1 MKKKVLIIIA
11 NYYDYISNNLGVG
24 AQTTLDMAKIKYSIK
39 EVPGV
44 FEIPTVIVRNIKKYE
59 AFIALGCVIKGETP
73 TQNDNQFIIQND
85 LDSLIKI
92 NNESDV
98 DKKKNHLVE
107 FFWNV
112 ESLDRVKHSGQLSQ
126 VESDISD
133 SRYDNF
139 QNLKRIDKL
148 TVEMEYGINSVSYL
162 LVPEESNEKLILYH
176 RGHDGDFTLG
186 KDTIQFFL
194 ERNFTV
200 LAMTMPLIGM
210 NNQPIVEIDG
220 LGEMKLTSHKKLGL
234 LETASFNPMKL
245 FLDPIEINLNF
256 VEKEYDFN
264 RYSIVG
270 LSGGGWTAVVYSAVD
285 DRISD
290 SFSVAGSMPFYLR
303 VSERD
308 MGDYEQSNIDL
319 YKITNYLELYVLAAY
334 GDDRKHIQIFNK
346 NDSCCYSGNGYESY
360 EFFIKDK
367 LVKLGKG
374 SFEIFIDDTHYGHKI
389 SESTLS
395 LILEKLE

>member
-1 MKKKVLIIIA
+1 MRNRILIPSLIALMGIIFIYGLSVGVYKIFPYEALDSSLDIIIEEKA
-11 NYYDYISNNLGVG
+11 I
-24 AQTTLDMAKIKYSIK
+24 
-39 EVPGV
+39 E
-44 FEIPTVIVRNIKKYE
+44 
-59 AFIALGCVIKGETP
+59 
-73 TQNDNQFIIQND
+73 DNQFIIQAD

-92 NNESDV
+92 DDEEDIDQKRNE
-98 DKKKNHLVE
+98 LIE

-112 ESLDRVKHSGQLSQ
+112 GSIQHFDNITFRPQLPE

-133 SRYDNF
+133 SRYNNF

-148 TVEMEYGINSVSYL
+148 TVEMEYGINSISYL
-162 LVPEESNEKLILYH
+162 FTPEKSNEKLILYH
-176 RGHDGDFTLG
+176 HGHAEDFLSG

-194 ERNFTV
+194 DRNFTV
-200 LAMTMPLIGM
+200 LAMTMPLMGM
-210 NNQPIVEIDG
+210 NNQPVVEIDG
-220 LGEMKLTSHKKLGL
+220 LGEMKLISHNQFQL
-234 LETASFNPMKL
+234 LEANNFNPMKL

-270 LSGGGWTAVVYSAVD
+270 LSGGGWTAVVYSAID

-308 MGDYEQSNIDL
+308 IGDYEQSNIDL
-319 YKITNYLELYVLAAY
+319 YKITNYLELYVLSAY

-346 NDSCCYSGNGYESY
+346 NDPCCYSGNGYESY
-360 EFFIKDK
+360 EFFIQDK
-367 LVKLGKG
+367 LLQLGEG
-374 SFEIFIDDTHYGHKI
+374 NFQIFIDDTHIQHKI
-389 SESTLS
+389 SNTV
-395 LILEKLE
+395 LEYIAKNIG

>member
-1 MKKKVLIIIA
+1 MRNRILIPSLIVLMGIIFIYGLSVGVYKIFPYEALDSSLDIIIEEKA
-11 NYYDYISNNLGVG
+11 I
-24 AQTTLDMAKIKYSIK
+24 
-39 EVPGV
+39 E
-44 FEIPTVIVRNIKKYE
+44 
-59 AFIALGCVIKGETP
+59 
-73 TQNDNQFIIQND
+73 DNQFIVQAD

-92 NNESDV
+92 DDEEDIDQKRNE
-98 DKKKNHLVE
+98 LIE

-112 ESLDRVKHSGQLSQ
+112 GSIQHFDNITFRPQLPE

-133 SRYDNF
+133 SRYNNF

-162 LVPEESNEKLILYH
+162 FTPEKSNEKLILYH
-176 RGHDGDFTLG
+176 HGHAEDFLSG
-186 KDTIQFFL
+186 EDTIQFFL
-194 ERNFTV
+194 DRNFTV
-200 LAMTMPLIGM
+200 LAMTMPLMGM
-210 NNQPIVEIDG
+210 NNQPVVEIDG
-220 LGEMKLTSHKKLGL
+220 LGEMKLISHNQFQL
-234 LETASFNPMKL
+234 LEANNFNPMKL

-270 LSGGGWTAVVYSAVD
+270 LSGGGWTAVVYSAID

-308 MGDYEQSNIDL
+308 IGDYEQSNIDL
-319 YKITNYLELYVLAAY
+319 YKITNYLELYVLSAY

-346 NDSCCYSGNGYESY
+346 NDPCCYSGNGYESY
-360 EFFIKDK
+360 EFFIQDK
-367 LVKLGKG
+367 LLQLGEG
-374 SFEIFIDDTHYGHKI
+374 NFQIFIDDTHIQHKI
-389 SESTLS
+389 SNTV
-395 LILEKLE
+395 LEYIAKNIG